1 MKIMTT
7 IEKQE
12 YESTFGETMRKF
24 FQPTRLRQELLGRFG
39 VLLALFILMAV
50 FAVLSPVFFTPGN
63 LSNILIQ
70 AGTNAIIAAG
80 MTYVIISAEIDLS
93 VGSTLAL
100 SSVVGATVMASG
112 GPIWLGVLVALA
124 IGIGVGLFNG
134 FFVAYVGL
142 PSFIVTLASMW
153 LFRGSAYVY
162 TKGQAVTG
170 LPKGFRTLANGDILG
185 IPNIVWLIFA
195 VYAIC
200 YFVLSQ
206 TTIGRQIYATG
217 DNKEAARLS
226 GVRVNRTKLIVFA
239 TSGFMAA
246 LGGVV
251 LASRLFSGQPVAGIT
266 FELSAIAAVV
276 IGGTSLSGGI
286 GGVLGTLVGAVFIA
300 TLLNGLVIL
309 NVSSFWQQVLM
320 GIVVLAAV
328 VIDKY
333 RKQLSVS

>member
-1 MKIMTT
+1 MTT
-7 IEKQE
+7 TGNVERDSNIGG
-12 YESTFGETMRKF
+12 TLRKF
-24 FQPTRLRQELLGRFG
+24 FQPARLKQELLGRFG

-50 FAVLSPVFFTPGN
+50 FTTLSSVFFTPGN

-80 MTYVIISAEIDLS
+80 MSFVIISGEIDLS

-100 SSVVGATVMASG
+100 ASVIGATAMASG
-112 GPIWLGVLVALA
+112 SPIWVGVLITLA
-124 IGIGVGLFNG
+124 IGIAIGLFNG
-134 FFVAYVGL
+134 FFVSYVGL

-153 LFRGSAYVY
+153 LVRGSAYVY
-162 TKGQAVTG
+162 TEGQAVTG

-195 VYAIC
+195 VYLVC

-206 TTIGRQIYATG
+206 TTIGRHIYATG
-217 DNKEAARLS
+217 DNQEAARLS
-226 GVRVNRTKLIVFA
+226 GVRVNRTKLIVFS

-320 GIVVLAAV
+320 GIVVLTAV